1 MELNVLGILFVL
13 LQEFSVKL
21 QSCRLTKYVWIE
33 KLNEKESIRFFHF
46 KQFCSCF
53 YSHHVALLRQK
64 I

>member
-33 KLNEKESIRFFHF
+33 KLNKKESIRFFPF
-46 KQFCSCF
+46 
-53 YSHHVALLRQK
+53 
-64 I
+64 